1 MHRILSG
8 ASTKWMSGDLGVDMS
23 IEGIGLDSLSGM
35 NDTDSA
41 QNSNNKVGIRLKL
54 IRETY
59 GISQRELAKR
69 AGVTNSSIS
78 MIELGQVSP
87 SIQSLERIISVIPIR
102 LADFFGFH
110 LESLVRVTRV
120 SNDPVQLFS
129 LAIHDS
135 PQEKDQLFTQ
145 SIIVPIGESNSLVLQ
160 EHDICGVILAGKA
173 QLKTVAVTN
182 SLIAGDTFYIPM
194 RQLYQFIN
202 SGDVP
207 LKLFVCSLFTH
218 RR

>member
-1 MHRILSG
+1 MRRILSG
-8 ASTKWMSGDLGVDMS
+8 AVTKWIQGGLGVDMS
-23 IEGIGLDSLSGM
+23 NKGVDLDL
-35 NDTDSA
+35 NDPSSA
-41 QNSNNKVGIRLKL
+41 QNSNNNVGIRLKL

-87 SIQSLERIISVIPIR
+87 SIQSLERILSVVSIK
-102 LADFFGFH
+102 LADFFDFH
-110 LESLVRVTRV
+110 LDSSVRVAPM
-120 SNDPVQLFS
+120 SNGTAQLFS
-129 LAIHDS
+129 SAQHDS
-135 PQEKDQLFTQ
+135 SREKGQLFAQ
-145 SIIVPIGESNSLVLQ
+145 SIIVPIGGSDGLTLL
-160 EHDICGVILAGKA
+160 EHDTCGVVLAGKA
-173 QLKTVAVTN
+173 QLKSASVID

-207 LKLFVCSLFTH
+207 LKLFVCSVFAH
-218 RR
+218 SY

>member
-1 MHRILSG
+1 MY
-8 ASTKWMSGDLGVDMS
+8 GDLGVGMS
-23 IEGIGLDSLSGM
+23 IEGIGLDLLSV
-35 NDTDSA
+35 NDHVSA
-41 QNSNNKVGIRLKL
+41 QHSNNNVGIRLKL

-87 SIQSLERIISVIPIR
+87 SIQSLERILSVIPIR
-102 LADFFGFH
+102 LAVFFDFN
-110 LESLVRVTRV
+110 LDSLVRVARI
-120 SNDPVQLFS
+120 SNDSTQLFS
-129 LAIHDS
+129 LAKHYS

-145 SIIVPIGESNSLVLQ
+145 SIIVPIGASNGLAVL
-160 EHDICGVILAGKA
+160 EHDTCGAVLAGKA
-173 QLKTVAVTN
+173 QLKSVAVTD

-194 RQLYQFIN
+194 GQLYQFTN

-207 LKLFVCSLFTH
+207 LKLFVCSLFAH
-218 RR
+218 YCQ

>member
-1 MHRILSG
+1 MGRILSG
-8 ASTKWMSGDLGVDMS
+8 AFTKWMQGDLGVDMS
-23 IEGIGLDSLSGM
+23 IEVSLDSLSDV
-35 NDTDSA
+35 NDRANA
-41 QNSNNKVGIRLKL
+41 QNTNNNVGIRLKL

-87 SIQSLERIISVIPIR
+87 SIQSLERILSVIPIR

-110 LESLVRVTRV
+110 LDSLVRVTRA

-129 LAIHDS
+129 LSKHDS
-135 PQEKDQLFTQ
+135 LQEKDQLFAQ
-145 SIIVPIGESNSLVLQ
+145 SIIVAVGESNGLALL
-160 EHDICGVILAGKA
+160 EHDTCGVVLAGKA
-173 QLKTVAVTN
+173 QLKSVVVID

-218 RR
+218 SR

>member
-1 MHRILSG
+1 MRRIWSG
-8 ASTKWMSGDLGVDMS
+8 AFTQWMQGDLGVDMS
-23 IEGIGLDSLSGM
+23 IEGVGLDLSSGV
-35 NDTDSA
+35 NDSA
-41 QNSNNKVGIRLKL
+41 NVQTSNNNVGIRLKL

-87 SIQSLERIISVIPIR
+87 SIQSLERILSVVPIR

-110 LESLVRVTRV
+110 LDSLVRIART
-120 SNDPVQLFS
+120 SNDPAQLFS
-129 LAIHDS
+129 LVNRD
-135 PQEKDQLFTQ
+135 PLQEKDQLFTQ
-145 SIIVPIGESNSLVLQ
+145 SIVVPIGESNGLGLLG
-160 EHDICGVILAGKA
+160 HDTCGVVLAGKA
-173 QLKTVAVTN
+173 QLKSVAITN
-182 SLIAGDTFYIPM
+182 SLIAGDAFYIPM

-207 LKLFVCSLFTH
+207 LKLFVCSLFAH
-218 RR
+218 SR